1 MAGSVDGEAGVEK
14 NKAEK
19 KEREKTKRYERKK
32 RKVVTSKAL
41 RRSRRGLVLS
51 LSSSA
56 WLASGSAFGGG
67 PVSGSV

>member
-1 MAGSVDGEAGVEK
+1 MAGSVDGEAGVER

-19 KEREKTKRYERKK
+19 TEGKKTKQHERKE
-32 RKVVTSKAL
+32 VVTSKAL
-41 RRSRRGLVLS
+41 RRSRRVLVLS